1 MGEWLPVGTKR
12 RACGEAGPGL
22 SCNRSSRRQRSPC
35 TPGPP
40 LPAPGGGAGTGR
52 PHAVRLQDDAGESR
66 TAPSG
71 KLERGSGRENGS
83 GGGGEGGGRR
93 SFFPPAFPPSP
104 ARPGL
109 GGGFPSPS
117 RVFLFFLFHAGI
129 NLLDGPAGAEPGPG
143 GAAGPRQRRGVQG
156 ARGFSC
162 APLPG
167 DKASP
172 AGLLALLPRA
182 RRALRLAPAFFCFVL
197 VFLFVWWVFF
207 WLLFLM
213 VKSS

>member
-143 GAAGPRQRRGVQG
+143 GPRGPGSGAGCRGPGAFPAPHSRGIRLPRQGCSPCSRGPDG
-156 ARGFSC
+156 RFAW
-162 APLPG
+162 
-167 DKASP
+167 
-172 AGLLALLPRA
+172 LLLSSAL
-182 RRALRLAPAFFCFVL
+182 FWYF
-197 VFLFVWWVFF
+197 FLFGGFF
-207 WLLFLM
+207 FGCYF
-213 VKSS
+213 